1 MNERLAALLEKDE
14 ELRFFTRPEEF
25 DLLDST
31 NKKPIVT
38 KVAIAF
44 FLTLA
49 IILLYIGTAAKSGG
63 IKWGLV
69 VFLAA
74 IGVLVMANDFTTAR
88 KLRKIAYA
96 LTSKRLIVLEEAEKV
111 LPLSEIKKFE
121 FRKDADGHT
130 SLLIGDRGL
139 KTKEKKFRA
148 LAVGP
153 VGKTEDEKEID
164 RFGFYAISD
173 AKKFETAFREAI
185 SAK

>member
-1 MNERLAALLEKDE
+1 MNEKLANLLEKDE
-14 ELRFFTRPEEF
+14 ELRFYTKPEEF
-25 DLLDST
+25 DLLDET
-31 NKKPIVT
+31 NKKTIVT
-38 KVAIAF
+38 KLAITF

-74 IGVLVMANDFTTAR
+74 IGVLIMANDFTTAR
-88 KLRKIAYA
+88 KIRKIAYA
-96 LTSKRLIVLEEAEKV
+96 LTDKRLIVLEDAEKI
-111 LPLSEIKKFE
+111 LPLSEIKKYE

-148 LAVGP
+148 LAAGP

-164 RFGFYAISD
+164 RFGLYAISD
-173 AKKFETAFREAI
+173 AKKFEAAFKELM
-185 SAK
+185 S